1 MRNAV
6 TEKVFDAP
14 EPVHISRRKK
24 FVGKPAVKIAVIDV
38 LFVFGYFNR
47 RAVDADER
55 RGIAGDFYQCQIGA
69 VGQHKASRRAFA
81 RPNIHNTRTAQIG
94 NAGKIFVKFERLYRS
109 ASGQIDMPR
118 SIAPYFNAFNG
129 FRIADIQFAA
139 KIVGQIDAVNA
150 LFAALA
156 ALDKYFAAA
165 VAADRNI
172 SDVNGIKYHV
182 AAERIAD
189 DYILLSPVFAQFDIG
204 IAIITDFEVM
214 KAGIPN
220 VQHTAVNIADFQIKA
235 FSAVVHGNIAAA
247 VVSDPNLRYGRTR
260 QVERTDKTFLYRYR
274 FNMRIVAQING
285 NV

>member
-204 IAIITDFEVM
+204 IAIITD
-214 KAGIPN
+214 
-220 VQHTAVNIADFQIKA
+220 
-235 FSAVVHGNIAAA
+235 
-247 VVSDPNLRYGRTR
+247 LR
-260 QVERTDKTFLYRYR
+260 L
-274 FNMRIVAQING
+274 
-285 NV
+285 